1 MKVLAISGSP
11 RKGGNTDHA
20 LKSILRTLKVDAK
33 AETEFLS
40 IVDHEIEHCRG
51 CRHCMTHVECIIK
64 GDDLEPLVEKL
75 HGADLIL
82 LGAPIYWW
90 GPPGVFKDFVDR
102 THAFYPDDNRF
113 KGKKVA
119 VVTVAADS
127 GFPSHEKIMSWLA
140 YYGAEY
146 VCWLR
151 LFARELGE
159 LQGKLGQMRKLD
171 KFSGELVDA
180 LS

>member
-1 MKVLAISGSP
+1 MGYGGKFHGLSAHRFTWLIPAILSCFALAALCACGGSGTQNLLDSQ
-11 RKGGNTDHA
+11 
-20 LKSILRTLKVDAK
+20 SIT
-33 AETEFLS
+33 
-40 IVDHEIEHCRG
+40 
-51 CRHCMTHVECIIK
+51 
-64 GDDLEPLVEKL
+64 P
-75 HGADLIL
+75 
-82 LGAPIYWW
+82 
-90 GPPGVFKDFVDR
+90 
-102 THAFYPDDNRF
+102 
-113 KGKKVA
+113 
-119 VVTVAADS
+119 VAADS